1 MKIGI
6 ALWFL
11 AVLSESDLITRPVTN
26 LHASASRD
34 AEVVSQAIYG
44 SAVEIL
50 ERKAGWARVRTTDG
64 YTGWTWRGDITRTLQ
79 TRPRAKFV
87 MVESL
92 FANLYAEPSISK
104 RAPLLVVPYE
114 TKLEQNSEPQRDKQ
128 GWLEV
133 HLADGGK
140 AWVERSNVTEAS
152 TKAIID
158 IEKTIAHAKRFIGL
172 PYLWGGVST
181 FGFDCSGFVQMLGR
195 RRGVNLPRDARLQIH
210 WNGFLPVEE
219 QDWQPGDVLY
229 FGKSIERIT
238 HTGMY
243 LGGGMMIH
251 AASPYIRIQ
260 AVDEVA
266 RSRGRVFARRI
277 K

>member
-1 MKIGI
+1 
-6 ALWFL
+6 
-11 AVLSESDLITRPVTN
+11 
-26 LHASASRD
+26 
-34 AEVVSQAIYG
+34 
-44 SAVEIL
+44 VEIL
-50 ERKAGWARVRTTDG
+50 EKKADWVRVRTADG
-64 YTGWTWRGDITRTLQ
+64 YTGWVWRGDVTHTLQ
-79 TRPRAKFV
+79 TRPQARFV

-92 FANLYAEPSISK
+92 FANLYTEPSISK

-114 TKLEQNSEPQRDKQ
+114 SKLEENSESQRGNK

-133 HLADGGK
+133 HLVDGGK
-140 AWVERSNVTEAS
+140 AWVQRSNVREVS

-195 RRGVNLPRDARLQIH
+195 RRGVMLPRDARMQVH
-210 WNGFLPVEE
+210 WNGFLPVEKR
-219 QDWQPGDVLY
+219 DWQPGDLLY
-229 FGKSIERIT
+229 FGRSIERIT

-243 LGGGMMIH
+243 IGAGMMIH
-251 AASPYIRIQ
+251 SASPYIRIQ

-266 RSRGRVFARRI
+266 RSRGLVFARRI